1 LTRVSRI
8 FEASRETRTETH
20 DDMATMAFP
29 EMDPKENDLA
39 NTEAAQA
46 AGYSAENITVLEG
59 LSAVR
64 KRPAMYIGSTG
75 EQGLHHLVYEVVDN
89 SVDEALAGHA
99 SRIDVT
105 IHVDNSITVIDDGRG
120 IPVDNKI
127 INGVTMPAVQVVL
140 TILHAGGKFDASNY
154 KVSGGLHGVGVSCV
168 NALSEEFDV
177 EIWRDGYAWEM
188 DYSKGD
194 PISELR
200 RMGATTRKGTK
211 VHFLP
216 DKTIFSVHEYNF
228 DTLAN
233 RLRQLAF
240 LNKGIEITLTD
251 ERTTDAKTGDAK
263 THVFK
268 YVGGI
273 AEFIKLLNK
282 GKQVL
287 HEKPIYMESERDD
300 IAMEIALQWNDA
312 YSITEFSFANNINT
326 VDGGTHLSGFRTSLT
341 RTINAAGKSMG
352 LFKEAEALS
361 GDDVREGMVA
371 VVSVKL
377 SQPQFEGQTKGKL
390 NSDIAGTVQAF
401 VNERL
406 GAFLEQNPQIAKKI
420 INKAIDAQRA
430 REAARKARDLTRR
443 KGAMDGGGLPGK
455 LADCSERK
463 PELCELYLV
472 EGESAGGTAKQGRDR
487 KFQAILP
494 LKGKILNVE
503 KARYDKMLGHEEIRA
518 MITALGAGIG
528 KDDFD
533 PSKLRYGKLILMT
546 DADVDGSHIRTLL
559 LTFFFRHMTELIKRG
574 NVYIAQPPL
583 FRIKKGK
590 FEQYIKDEREYVDVM
605 IKRASDGMV
614 LAYGPSSESRP
625 AAQLT
630 GDALTRYMGQLND
643 YLQFFTKVSKRL
655 RNDDVTLEFIKI
667 FAHEGAA
674 PAKRED
680 FMSAGTDGLTPAEPP
695 PKLIVMHDKLEGMR
709 REHQFRAVSAPALDT
724 EHGTWSVSFT
734 DAQGAERRIDWAL
747 SNAAESRQLLGK
759 YAQLAFDET
768 LGNRLEAPFLISYA
782 SPVKGEVAAAPE
794 STSAQAEIA
803 ADEAEALPSQA
814 EMDEADEMEQ
824 EEGVNETIASAPGT
838 VEEAKPGKRVSRASQ
853 DPVEKATPREVFDY
867 VIEQGRKEYQV
878 QRYKGLGEMTAPQL
892 WETTMD
898 PARRT
903 LMQVKLEDIAA
914 TEEIFTTLM
923 GEDVEARRKFI
934 EENALDV
941 KNLDI

>member
-1 LTRVSRI
+1 
-8 FEASRETRTETH
+8 
-20 DDMATMAFP
+20 MATTALP
-29 EMDPKENDLA
+29 TEEMLTTQKG
-39 NTEAAQA
+39 TEAKTPGG
-46 AGYSAENITVLEG
+46 GYSAENITVLEG
-59 LSAVR
+59 LAAVR

-89 SVDEALAGHA
+89 SVDEALAGYA
-99 SRIDVT
+99 TRIDVT
-105 IHVDNSITVIDDGRG
+105 IHVDNSITVVDDGRG
-120 IPVDNKI
+120 IPVDDKV

-177 EIWRDGYAWEM
+177 EIWRDGFAWEM

-194 PISELR
+194 PISKLR
-200 RMGATTRKGTK
+200 KMGASTRKGTK

-216 DKTIFSVHEYNF
+216 DKSIFSVTEYNY

-251 ERTTDAKTGDAK
+251 ERTTDAKTGEAK
-263 THVFK
+263 SQSFK
-268 YVGGI
+268 YTGGI

-287 HEKPIYMESERDD
+287 HEKPIYMEAERDNVA
-300 IAMEIALQWNDA
+300 IEIALQWNDA

-341 RTINAAGKSMG
+341 RTINWAGQQMG
-352 LFKEAEALS
+352 LFKDVKENLS

-406 GAFLEQNPQIAKKI
+406 GAFLEQNPQVARKI
-420 INKAIDAQRA
+420 INKAIDAARA

-443 KGAMDGGGLPGK
+443 KGALDGGGLPGK
-455 LADCSERK
+455 LADCSERE
-463 PELCELYLV
+463 PDRCELYLV

-518 MITALGAGIG
+518 MITALGTGIG

-533 PSKLRYGKLILMT
+533 LAKLRYGKLILMT

-574 NVYIAQPPL
+574 HVYIAQPPL
-583 FRIKKGK
+583 YRIKKGK
-590 FEQYIKDEREYVDVM
+590 FEQYIKDDREYVQVM
-605 IKRASDGMV
+605 VKRASDGMV
-614 LAYGPSSESRP
+614 IRYGAEDARLEGKE
-625 AAQLT
+625 LT
-630 GDALTRYMGQLND
+630 KYMSGLND
-643 YLQFFTKVSKRL
+643 YLGFFDKVNKRI
-655 RNDDVTLEFIKI
+655 RNDEVTRAFAEIFASEGVDKARRVAFESPDKLKAMQARLKSLERDWQFKAVSDVTFDEE
-667 FAHEGAA
+667 H
-674 PAKRED
+674 
-680 FMSAGTDGLTPAEPP
+680 
-695 PKLIVMHDKLEGMR
+695 KLY
-709 REHQFRAVSAPALDT
+709 
-724 EHGTWSVSFT
+724 SVSFT
-734 DAQGAERRIDWAL
+734 DAQGAERRMDWAL
-747 SNAAESRQLLGK
+747 ATTPESRQLLAKHAVLGAALTGPFHIE
-759 YAQLAFDET
+759 YAA
-768 LGNRLEAPFLISYA
+768 
-782 SPVKGEVAAAPE
+782 KAAP
-794 STSAQAEIA
+794 A
-803 ADEAEALPSQA
+803 AGSQA
-814 EMDEADEMEQ
+814 AMDEADEVAQ
-824 EEGVNETIASAPGT
+824 EEGVVDVIAAAPGT
-838 VEEAKPGKRVSRASQ
+838 AAEAKPGKRVGKAGQ
-853 DPVEKATPREVFDY
+853 DPVEKRTAREVFEY

-903 LMQVKLEDIAA
+903 LLQVKLEDIAGC
-914 TEEIFTTLM
+914 EEIFTTLM